1 MSKLTKFVNSP
12 GQFFKDSKVSKAM
25 FGKQKDKPVIEKKQT
40 SQVKKQVKTDV
51 EYSLEL
57 LEFKKSFPVNN
68 IKYKDEIF
76 WPVLRHFLWVRLQH
90 AYKGSKNISNVNPV
104 KTFVNKDWCDNFR
117 TNYHFSDYDDLG
129 GANELDYLFFTNLR
143 GTEQT
148 KVDGKIY
155 NRITDPVFEK
165 ALEVGVAEKIELIKS
180 HGEVELNRIHTPTFV
195 IPPLVRKI
203 GRSNY
208 LSVPKDLYKQLKLK
222 VPSAEFDERSM
233 IEAVEWFFHARDIY
247 KTILMQKKPK
257 VVFYVGFD
265 YYYPLALAAKELGIK
280 SVDLQHGVQGG
291 WSPLYNHWSEI
302 PPGGYSVLPDYF
314 WVWGEHDYN
323 AIKLNFDCEQVSPII
338 GGFRWVDRQFDF
350 LDELPK
356 TITGRLVKDKLV
368 GVITLQDQQSFPQ
381 LFAEIIEK
389 TSDSVVW
396 IVKRHPKFKSINLR
410 GLKGIII
417 GQTVDELPFANYMK
431 HADIHLTECS
441 TAVLEAGYFGVRNFV
456 SGKQGYENYSDFIKN
471 GTVTHVKSADAFIEK
486 INNIDFSN
494 KTAEMDAIQQ
504 VDTKFVLR
512 ELLKRDR

>member
-1 MSKLTKFVNSP
+1 MSKLTKFVNNP
-12 GQFFKDSKVSKAM
+12 GLFIRDSKVNKAM
-25 FGKQKDKPVIEKKQT
+25 FGKVKRKPDTVKSKASSQPKKQ
-40 SQVKKQVKTDV
+40 SKTDV

-90 AYKGSKNISNVNPV
+90 AYKGSKNVANVNPV
-104 KTFVNKDWCDNFR
+104 KTFVNKDWCENFR
-117 TNYHFSDYDDLG
+117 GNYHFSDYDDLPG
-129 GANELDYLFFTNLR
+129 TGELDYLFFTNLR

-148 KVDGKIY
+148 NIDGKIY
-155 NRITDPVFEK
+155 NRITDPVFEV
-165 ALEVGVAEKIELIKS
+165 AQGIGSAEKIELIKAQ
-180 HGEVELNRIHTPTFV
+180 GEVELNRHHPPTFV

-233 IEAVEWFFHARDIY
+233 IEAVEWFFHARDIF
-247 KTILMQKKPK
+247 KTILKQKKPK

-302 PPGGYSVLPDYF
+302 PPSGYSVLPDYF

-323 AIKLNFDCEQVSPII
+323 AINATFNCAGTSPII

-381 LFAEIIEK
+381 LFADIIES

-396 IVKRHPKFKSINLR
+396 IVKRHPKFKGINLR

-441 TAVLEAGYFGVRNFV
+441 TAVLEAGYFGVKNFV
-456 SGKQGYENYSDFIKN
+456 SGKQGLENYSDFIKE
-471 GTVTHVKSADAFIEK
+471 GTVVHVKAASDFVAK
-486 INNIDFSN
+486 INTMDFSN
-494 KTAEMDAIQQ
+494 KTPEMDAIQQ
-504 VDTKFVLR
+504 VDTASVLR
-512 ELLKRDR
+512 ELVKRE